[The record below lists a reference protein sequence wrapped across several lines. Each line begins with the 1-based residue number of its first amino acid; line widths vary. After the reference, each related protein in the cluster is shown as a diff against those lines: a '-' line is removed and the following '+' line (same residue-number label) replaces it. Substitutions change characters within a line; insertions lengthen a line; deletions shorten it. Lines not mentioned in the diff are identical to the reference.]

1 MIVFPDRRRDCF
13 MSFDL
18 ILALLAL
25 LPLLATTPARM
36 IQ

>member
-1 MIVFPDRRRDCF
+1 

-25 LPLLATTPARM
+25 LPLLATSPTHVCDAVRSRD
-36 IQ
+36 

>member
-1 MIVFPDRRRDCF
+1 

-25 LPLLATTPARM
+25 LPLLATKPAHEHDAVRSRD
-36 IQ
+36 